1 MLKKKTE
8 SAASF
13 TPIRFGL
20 RVYSRLSGAAAGP
33 RGLAAIISPDNLVK
47 QEDMAPAREEPV
59 AVERG
64 MISDREG
71 RPLAVSVPVSAI
83 WIDPQTTMEKGA
95 VWAMDPALAGDG
107 RKRCTSTSEAGPAN
121 RVIPTLAFSI
131 WRVQINPEQGR
142 VD

>member
-1 MLKKKTE
+1 MLKKKTK

-20 RVYSRLSGAAAGP
+20 LCVAILGCLGLLLVRVGWLQ
-33 RGLAAIISPDNLVK
+33 IISPDNLVK
-47 QEDMAPAREEPV
+47 QEDMRSLREEPV

-83 WIDPQTTMEKGA
+83 WIDPQTTMEK
-95 VWAMDPALAGDG
+95 P
-107 RKRCTSTSEAGPAN
+107 
-121 RVIPTLAFSI
+121 
-131 WRVQINPEQGR
+131 
-142 VD
+142 